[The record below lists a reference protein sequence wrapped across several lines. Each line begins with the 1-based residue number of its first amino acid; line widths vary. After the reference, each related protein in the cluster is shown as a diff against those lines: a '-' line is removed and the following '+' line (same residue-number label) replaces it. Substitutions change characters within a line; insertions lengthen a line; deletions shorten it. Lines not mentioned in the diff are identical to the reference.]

1 MFLFM
6 GVGAIK
12 TTTKFQGS
20 SAYGWWVINDSCTST
35 DVSFYPQKVKLLCK
49 AKVNPSVQ
57 RWKMWAST
65 ITFGIVAMENR
76 WWSVPNYHR
85 RKCWHYSHPDVV
97 MSNHNGGFAS
107 HRVCLWQA
115 WLDVGQ
121 SCDSLDWCHLER
133 VQTVESYQG
142 YIYIQNSSSRLIV
155 KGCN

>member
-1 MFLFM
+1 MKGTMQKFKHHGIFNIRCNHQNHAILNLINCSCFPNVIERLHNSNLHYHIMKTILLLLFLMLMFPLM

-76 WWSVPNYHR
+76 
-85 RKCWHYSHPDVV
+85 
-97 MSNHNGGFAS
+97 
-107 HRVCLWQA
+107 
-115 WLDVGQ
+115 
-121 SCDSLDWCHLER
+121 
-133 VQTVESYQG
+133 
-142 YIYIQNSSSRLIV
+142 
-155 KGCN
+155 